1 MLTFSSMELVLH
13 GSTELEVARLDE
25 PGLAIRGDAGGEGFG
40 PLQMLAASL
49 ALCTASVL
57 HVYGHEVAKTGIGDL
72 SIDVEW
78 SYGERPN
85 RVDRFAMTIRW
96 PSLPEERRAAAE
108 RAAASCT
115 VHRTFEHPPEVI
127 TRVERS

>member
-1 MLTFSSMELVLH
+1 MSSWMELVLRAP
-13 GSTELEVARLDE
+13 TELEVARLDQ
-25 PGLAIRGDAGGEGFG
+25 PGLAIRGDADGEGFG

-57 HVYGHEVAKTGIGDL
+57 HAYGHEVASTGVGDL
-72 SIDVEW
+72 SIDVKW
-78 SYGERPN
+78 GYGRHPN
-85 RVDRFAMTIRW
+85 RVDRFEMTIRW

-127 TRVERS
+127 TRVERA